1 MHDTQPAASSS
12 SSGWPPCAWWQSSS
26 WSITSKWCER
36 RGRHNSRRRVRRG
49 TEEMSES
56 GIWLPATNGS
66 WRLLFLSVLSSPVIV
81 HAKVMEVSSTRQ
93 GEEKRPEAGSWQ
105 REETI
110 HVNSTPQFARV
121 THANTFACGS
131 SGAHASQLAL
141 FCVISHDGHPHK
153 LISCRT
159 RNVHG
164 FTAFFFHFRTALHL
178 RFVLLKGVSVTIRNM
193 AFSLAVLPNSAP

>member
-1 MHDTQPAASSS
+1 
-12 SSGWPPCAWWQSSS
+12 
-26 WSITSKWCER
+26 
-36 RGRHNSRRRVRRG
+36 
-49 TEEMSES
+49 
-56 GIWLPATNGS
+56 
-66 WRLLFLSVLSSPVIV
+66 
-81 HAKVMEVSSTRQ
+81 MEVSSTRQ

-105 REETI
+105 RKETI

-131 SGAHASQLAL
+131 RGAHASQLAL

-164 FTAFFFHFRTALHL
+164 LTAFFFYFRTALHL

>member
-1 MHDTQPAASSS
+1 
-12 SSGWPPCAWWQSSS
+12 
-26 WSITSKWCER
+26 
-36 RGRHNSRRRVRRG
+36 
-49 TEEMSES
+49 
-56 GIWLPATNGS
+56 
-66 WRLLFLSVLSSPVIV
+66 
-81 HAKVMEVSSTRQ
+81 MEVSSTRQ

-110 HVNSTPQFARV
+110 HRSSHA

-164 FTAFFFHFRTALHL
+164 FTAFFFHFRTALHF